1 MISPNP
7 LSRHTVRS
15 YSERPTPA
23 LTSVRHQGRAVAATR
38 DDTAATLELFQ
49 NPLWI
54 MAIALGVFCAVA
66 VAIMAFD

>member
-1 MISPNP
+1 
-7 LSRHTVRS
+7 
-15 YSERPTPA
+15 